1 MLDLQFP
8 RQVDNQLQVVERV
21 LVDGPNAVVDEK
33 RTEKQGKQEYL
44 RVVVFIFVER
54 ADTFTIDE
62 QGFQGLPVVD
72 RL

>member
-1 MLDLQFP
+1 LLDLQFP

-21 LVDGPNAVVDEK
+21 FVDGPNAVVDEK
-33 RTEKQGKQEYL
+33 RAQKQGKQEYF

-54 ADTFTIDE
+54 ADTFTVNE

>member
-21 LVDGPNAVVDEK
+21 FVDGPNAVVDEK
-33 RTEKQGKQEYL
+33 RAQKQGKQEYF

-54 ADTFTIDE
+54 ADTFTVNE

>member
-1 MLDLQFP
+1 LQFP

-21 LVDGPNAVVDEK
+21 FVDGPNAVVDEK
-33 RTEKQGKQEYL
+33 RAQKQGKQEYF

-54 ADTFTIDE
+54 ADTFTVNE

-72 RL
+72 CL